1 MTLNATQRDK
11 EVENMKEKDDS
22 KYRESRKAI

>member
-11 EVENMKEKDDS
+11 EVENTKEKDDS